1 VARRRRYMTAQPQAP
16 DLRAIKQ
23 RQQKAWSTG
32 DYGKIGVPL
41 ILMAER
47 LCEAVDLYPGAK
59 VLDVACGNGN
69 TALAAARRF
78 GEVVGLDYVP
88 MLLEE
93 GKERAR
99 AEGLPID
106 FREGDAEDLPF
117 EDASFDAV
125 LSTLGVMFA
134 PDQERAAGE
143 LLRVLKPG
151 GKIGMANWTPDS
163 FVGEL
168 FRTMGKRVPPP
179 TGLKP
184 PFLWGTQERVGELFA
199 ENLSELRAERR
210 TFVFRYPSAEYYV
223 EYMRDYYG
231 PMSKAFEAL
240 DEEGQQGLHRDL
252 VELVGR
258 YNRSGEETAVW
269 PVGYLEVVATK
280 R

>member
-1 VARRRRYMTAQPQAP
+1 VASQPQAP

-32 DYGKIGVPL
+32 DYGKIGVTL
-41 ILMAER
+41 VLMAEM

-78 GEVVGLDYVP
+78 GEVVGLDYVAS
-88 MLLEE
+88 LLEE

-99 AEGLPID
+99 AEGLRID

-117 EDASFDAV
+117 QDGSFDVV
-125 LSTLGVMFA
+125 LSTLGAMFA
-134 PDQERAAGE
+134 PDQERVAGE

-151 GKIGMANWTPDS
+151 GKIGMANWSPDS

-168 FRTMGKRVPPP
+168 FRTMGKHVPPP
-179 TGLKP
+179 AGLKP
-184 PFLWGTQERVGELFA
+184 PFLWASQERLGELFA
-199 ENLSELRAERR
+199 GNLSELRAERR
-210 TFVFRYPSAEYYV
+210 TFVYRFPSAEYYV

-252 VELVGR
+252 VELVER
-258 YNRSGEETAVW
+258 YNRSGEEAAVW
-269 PVGYLEVVATK
+269 PADYLEVVATK